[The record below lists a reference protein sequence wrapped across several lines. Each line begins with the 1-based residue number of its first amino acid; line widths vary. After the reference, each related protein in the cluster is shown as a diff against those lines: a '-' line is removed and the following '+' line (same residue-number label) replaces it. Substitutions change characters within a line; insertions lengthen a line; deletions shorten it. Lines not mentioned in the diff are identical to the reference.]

1 MKRLDKR
8 LNGCISVKAV
18 DDAARKHVEV
28 PGMKRQKIASFALS
42 KAIQQALISIKAIR
56 FPLYYLLFNI
66 LPFIM
71 LPLCSL
77 LPLLLIQLSWSWSPT
92 DTSTMRRRPFLHRLG
107 TATTS
112 SNLETAV
119 SENSNDDDDDYEYIE
134 IERLTESDFAGSE
147 WLVGTNWDNNRDK
160 IDETW
165 MRCAVDQDGN
175 NVAIWGDDSKGKWSI
190 DIASG
195 FFSASKESLIM
206 GKKIWATTADDY
218 YYMQGTVRG
227 WSFVSAANVMGQ
239 WQARRLGVDK
249 DEAGVAPWFG
259 ESSEESD
266 ESQTVGQVAAATDIA
281 DTLTT
286 KDEDKLEEAEQV
298 KNTAKIQDNV
308 STEKDISANEQAL

>member
-1 MKRLDKR
+1 M
-8 LNGCISVKAV
+8 
-18 DDAARKHVEV
+18 
-28 PGMKRQKIASFALS
+28 LS
-42 KAIQQALISIKAIR
+42 
-56 FPLYYLLFNI
+56 I
-66 LPFIM
+66 L
-71 LPLCSL
+71 SL
-77 LPLLLIQLSWSWSPT
+77 LPFLLVNISWSWSIT
-92 DTSTMRRRPFLHRLG
+92 DTRTIRKRPFVNRLG

-112 SNLETAV
+112 SNIETAV
-119 SENSNDDDDDYEYIE
+119 SENSSGDDDDDYEYIE

-160 IDETW
+160 IEETW
-165 MRCAVDQDGN
+165 LRCAVDQDGN

-249 DEAGVAPWFG
+249 DEAGVPPWFE
-259 ESSEESD
+259 ESSKESD
-266 ESQTVGQVAAATDIA
+266 ESEKVGQVAAATAIA
-281 DTLTT
+281 DTVTT
-286 KDEDKLEEAEQV
+286 KEKDKLEQVQQQEVTAELQE
-298 KNTAKIQDNV
+298 NV
-308 STEKDISANEQAL
+308 STEKAVLANEQASKKKDPKTTSSDESKENESDRASA